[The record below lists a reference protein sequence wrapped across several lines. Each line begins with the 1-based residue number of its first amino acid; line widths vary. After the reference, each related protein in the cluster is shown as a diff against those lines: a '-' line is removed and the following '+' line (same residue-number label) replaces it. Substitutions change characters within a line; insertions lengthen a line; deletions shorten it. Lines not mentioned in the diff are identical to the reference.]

1 MLTRQKMNFRDTLT
15 CHAAVVGRST
25 LLSFHASFKILQ
37 NISILHFCAKKL
49 VKQDFQRQNCNF
61 VTKRKRI
68 LIASR
73 MLDSVVYHHQNHT

>member
-37 NISILHFCAKKL
+37 NISILHFCKKEL
-49 VKQDFQRQNCNF
+49 KQDFHRQNCNF

>member
-1 MLTRQKMNFRDTLT
+1 MSRGRRG
-15 CHAAVVGRST
+15 AVYSVEFSRLFQNPAEHLNS
-25 LLSFHASFKILQ
+25 SFLR
-37 NISILHFCAKKL
+37 KKEL
-49 VKQDFQRQNCNF
+49 KQDFHRQNCNF

>member
-25 LLSFHASFKILQ
+25 LLSFHASFKILFIAAEHLNSSFLQ
-37 NISILHFCAKKL
+37 KRIPALL
-49 VKQDFQRQNCNF
+49 VKQDFHQNYNF

-68 LIASR
+68 LIASG
-73 MLDSVVYHHQNHT
+73 ML

>member
-25 LLSFHASFKILQ
+25 LLSFHASFKILFIAVEHLNSSFLQ
-37 NISILHFCAKKL
+37 KRIPALL
-49 VKQDFQRQNCNF
+49 VKQDFHQNYNF

-68 LIASR
+68 LIASG
-73 MLDSVVYHHQNHT
+73 ML

>member
-25 LLSFHASFKILQ
+25 LLSFHASFKILFIAVEHLNSSFLQ
-37 NISILHFCAKKL
+37 RKKNPALL
-49 VKQDFQRQNCNF
+49 VKQDFHQNYNF

-68 LIASR
+68 LIASG
-73 MLDSVVYHHQNHT
+73 ML

>member
-25 LLSFHASFKILQ
+25 LLSFHASFKILFIAVEHLNSSFLQ
-37 NISILHFCAKKL
+37 KRIPALL
-49 VKQDFQRQNCNF
+49 VKQDFHQNCNF

-68 LIASR
+68 LIASG
-73 MLDSVVYHHQNHT
+73 ML